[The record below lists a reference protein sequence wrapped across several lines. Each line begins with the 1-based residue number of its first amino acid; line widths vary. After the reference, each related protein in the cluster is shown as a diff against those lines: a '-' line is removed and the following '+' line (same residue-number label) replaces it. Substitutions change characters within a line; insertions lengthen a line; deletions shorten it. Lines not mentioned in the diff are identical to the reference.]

1 MKTAILCF
9 CLLFGSL
16 LTAQVV
22 PVDSTS
28 DTASRDEVEKLFEA
42 MQFRQQLP
50 KVIESMT
57 EQMRTA
63 VEQTVKG
70 RYPRITEAEL
80 NRLDSLYLDT
90 MKDYPV
96 NALID
101 DIIPVY
107 QKYLSRADVEAMI
120 VFYSSPTGKK
130 LIDKM
135 PEMTQEAMQVSYAR
149 MQAQMETMLDQMDKK
164 MKQNE
169 KVPGKEPAAK
179 PKSRNGSTN

>member
-1 MKTAILCF
+1 MKTAMLCL
-9 CLLFGSL
+9 CLLLGSAL
-16 LTAQVV
+16 AAQVE
-22 PVDSTS
+22 PTDSTS
-28 DTASRDEVEKLFEA
+28 DSASRDEVENLFEA

-70 RYPRITEAEL
+70 RYPRISDADL

-135 PEMTQEAMQVSYAR
+135 PQMTQEAMQVSYAR

-164 MKQNE
+164 MRGNGKASE
-169 KVPGKEPAAK
+169 KDPAAK
-179 PKSRNGSTN
+179 PKPRNESTH